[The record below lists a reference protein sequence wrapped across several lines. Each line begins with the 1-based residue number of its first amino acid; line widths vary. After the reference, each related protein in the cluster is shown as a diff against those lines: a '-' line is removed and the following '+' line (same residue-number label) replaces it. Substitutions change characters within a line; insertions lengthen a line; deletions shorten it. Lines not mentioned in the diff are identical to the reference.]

1 MRFLRGFMVIRGGY
15 PTLIWGIWGVRGTYA
30 SLQGVLAAA
39 PDDPQMRHPT
49 FAMSEVWTSEAF
61 FPFSR

>member
-30 SLQGVLAAA
+30 SLQGALMTT
-39 PDDPQMRHPT
+39 PDDPKMCYPT
-49 FAMSEVWTSEAF
+49 FAMSEVWASEAF